1 SPVTLLVYHQRRLD
15 EYEKVGRKSVFKTHY
30 CRNQS
35 LPCQQSP
42 DRTLATESGPAPI
55 LNLIS
60 AVRSSPAVGI
70 MRELKC
76 RLRRETTVVATQS
89 TMGTIE
95 DIYHRVFPDPQSR
108 PTFLIGT
115 MSHNVWEVLAD
126 TSNYQLN
133 KDDLQHVLTHGRVK
147 QANYTVVTSGYF
159 IDKLIECKDLNA
171 RRVDQSIS
179 LRFRLKTAVRAAVF
193 GPMTALQGCNIGAIF
208 DDEQWK
214 VIGMALIN
222 EAWLIIRHD
231 LPGAISREVVTKW
244 VTGEIREKSGCAH
257 SMLTDMMEG
266 HNTDAEAVNGWFVKS
281 GK

>member
-1 SPVTLLVYHQRRLD
+1 MPQV
-15 EYEKVGRKSVFKTHY
+15 EKEAE
-30 CRNQS
+30 
-35 LPCQQSP
+35 SP

-89 TMGTIE
+89 TMETIE

-115 MSHNVWEVLAD
+115 MSHNVWEVPAD

-147 QANYTVVTSGYF
+147 QANYTVVTSG
-159 IDKLIECKDLNA
+159 L
-171 RRVDQSIS
+171 
-179 LRFRLKTAVRAAVF
+179 
-193 GPMTALQGCNIGAIF
+193 GAL
-208 DDEQWK
+208 
-214 VIGMALIN
+214 
-222 EAWLIIRHD
+222 
-231 LPGAISREVVTKW
+231 
-244 VTGEIREKSGCAH
+244 
-257 SMLTDMMEG
+257 
-266 HNTDAEAVNGWFVKS
+266 
-281 GK
+281 